1 MPLTPLGQARAVQRG
16 VAVRGV
22 QGAAAHHRGGE
33 GGPLAGAGDR
43 GGAGLLP
50 RPRRLLPP
58 QLLHDRAL
66 PHLHGAALDLRIAAQ
81 RALQTRVAR
90 NEVQPTKYRGIL
102 TTF

>member
-1 MPLTPLGQARAVQRG
+1 MWLTPLGQARAVQRG

-43 GGAGLLP
+43 GGAAQLP

-66 PHLHGAALDLRIAAQ
+66 PHLHGAAVDLRLPAQ

-90 NEVQPTKYRGIL
+90 NEVLSTKFREIL